1 MVQIRSYR
9 IIVAAAPVLGTKD
22 ISLRKIFDPTD
33 FATGPK
39 GPRSPALWLLRDVER
54 SGSCGYVCLHS
65 GQNSLK
71 CLLPQINV

>member
-1 MVQIRSYR
+1 MVQISSYR

-39 GPRSPALWLLRDVER
+39 GPRSPPLRLLPDAER
-54 SGSCGYVCLHS
+54 SGSCGYASIRARTALNAFYHES
-65 GQNSLK
+65 MYN
-71 CLLPQINV
+71 